1 MIAFNSFA
9 TRPISNGDIDDDT
22 VVEAKG
28 HANNGFFF
36 TLG

>member
-9 TRPISNGDIDDDT
+9 TRPISNGDIDDT